1 MKKCAALAIVKAE
14 KGKASKASNS
24 HFVFTNKN
32 GVAYNKFNKI
42 CLAELRSEGGVH
54 ALRFFINQHDG
65 PQVREENR
73 TFVKEHIE
81 QLIRS
86 PQFAGAVRNKK
97 VFWENGMN
105 MNCSLPLRQLFFL
118 ITLVRMSYEFD
129 KKGYNEALRLLM
141 DNGIPRFDAAIYA
154 QYLYK
159 TPEMDYWATMCYV
172 GGHGVSNEALSFEAL
187 KVISRDVN
195 AVFKEL
201 QPANT
206 GGGFYGLYDH
216 LKLIANGKPC
226 IDFGKGK
233 KKRGEG
239 WATGIGVT
247 EEELIANIK
256 EIKEKYY
263 V

>member
-24 HFVFTNKN
+24 HFVFTDKN
-32 GVAYNKFNKI
+32 GVAHNKFNKI
-42 CLAELRSEGGVH
+42 CLAELRCAGGVH

-73 TFVKEHIE
+73 SFVKEHIE

-86 PQFAGAVRNKK
+86 PQFAGAIRNNK

-105 MNCSLPLRQLFFL
+105 MDCSLPLRQLFL
-118 ITLVRMSYEFD
+118 LMTLTRMPYEFD
-129 KKGYNEALRLLM
+129 KKGYNEALRLFL
-141 DNGIPRFDAAIYA
+141 DAGIPRFDAAIYA
-154 QYLYK
+154 QYVLK
-159 TPEMDYWATMCYV
+159 SEGMNYWSARHYT
-172 GGHGVSNEALSFEAL
+172 GGHGVSNECLTFEAVKIL
-187 KVISRDVN
+187 SKDVN
-195 AVFKEL
+195 AVFKSL
-201 QPANT
+201 LPANK
-206 GGGFYGLYDH
+206 GGGFYGLFDH
-216 LKLIANGKPC
+216 LNAVQKEGTPIS
-226 IDFGKGK
+226 FGKGAMR
-233 KKRGEG
+233 RGGG
-239 WATGIGVT
+239 WDAGVGVT